1 MTISQVATSL
11 MCNFPSGKFPK
22 VWPSEAPQA
31 PMGPEHCEG
40 RGAEAPWSP
49 QKWPPSLRICRT
61 TSRPR
66 KTGLPAPVTSSRLP
80 PFCLHAPH
88 FGFNK
93 KIFGFYY
100 LFGLFIPS
108 LALLPGWARGPSA
121 EARTEWRPSAA
132 ARIDLGSWRLGSC
145 HLGNYPSEI
154 STWEKFFGTVSN
166 ILFKGDK
173 GAMPCIL
180 NSWNSL

>member
-49 QKWPPSLRICRT
+49 QKWPPSLRICRI

-66 KTGLPAPVTSSRLP
+66 KTGLPAPVTSSSLP

-93 KIFGFYY
+93 KIFGSNKKY
-100 LFGLFIPS
+100 LAFIIYLASSSPPSHCFQDGLGGQAPR
-108 LALLPGWARGPSA
+108 LEQNGGRAL
-121 EARTEWRPSAA
+121 
-132 ARIDLGSWRLGSC
+132 RLG
-145 HLGNYPSEI
+145 
-154 STWEKFFGTVSN
+154 
-166 ILFKGDK
+166 
-173 GAMPCIL
+173 
-180 NSWNSL
+180 